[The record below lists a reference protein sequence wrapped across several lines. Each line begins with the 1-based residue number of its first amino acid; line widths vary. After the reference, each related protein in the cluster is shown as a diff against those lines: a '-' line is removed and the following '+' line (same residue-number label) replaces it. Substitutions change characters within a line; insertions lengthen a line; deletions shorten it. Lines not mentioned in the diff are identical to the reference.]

1 MFQEIPP
8 KRANVD
14 SEGNG
19 DGKPSW
25 TESKVDG
32 LGDNLGLNRWQVV
45 AAIIVTVCLC
55 LAFCCW
61 CSWRFFKKKRPKD
74 KKKDSKKQ
82 DDEDFLVDNE
92 EEMDI
97 KEELE
102 IKQDS
107 RKEYLG
113 KFQYKLEY
121 DFNAQSLNVTT
132 IQCTEL
138 PALDLGGTSD
148 PYVKVYLMP
157 DKKRKFETKVHRKT
171 LNPFFNETFSFKQ
184 LPYSETFD
192 KTLVFA
198 IFDYDRFSKHD
209 QIGEVKVPLCMVDLA
224 QTIEEWKDIQS
235 IKIDDQYLGD
245 ICFSL
250 RYVPTSGKLTV
261 GILECKNLKK
271 MDITGA
277 SDPYVKI
284 KLLDSKGKR
293 IGKKKKTTVKMGN
306 LNPYY
311 NESFVFTVEQEI
323 LRRVSLELVVADY
336 DRIGSSD
343 PIGRVEVG
351 YNRKGLELKHWKE
364 MVENP
369 RRPIVH
375 WHVLKDVEPGDEDDD
390 EKRKKKEAE
399 KRERKKEA
407 ENNKNQ

>member
-1 MFQEIPP
+1 MGFYYE
-8 KRANVD
+8 KRGDEEEENEAGDFERSLD
-14 SEGNG
+14 SNIDVMKE
-19 DGKPSW
+19 
-25 TESKVDG
+25 
-32 LGDNLGLNRWQVV
+32 NLGLKRWQVV
-45 AAIIVTVCLC
+45 AGVILSVCFFVALC
-55 LAFCCW
+55 TW
-61 CSWRFFKKKRPKD
+61 CTWRFFKKKRPKD
-74 KKKDSKKQ
+74 KKKDGKKQ

-92 EEMDI
+92 EEMDVKDEI
-97 KEELE
+97 DQ

-121 DFNAQSLNVTT
+121 DFNAQSLNVTA

-235 IKIDDQYLGD
+235 IKVDDQYLGD

-284 KLLDSKGKR
+284 KLLDNKGKR

-311 NESFVFTVEQEI
+311 NESFVFIVEQEQ

-375 WHVLKDVEPGDEDDD
+375 WHVLKDVEPGDEDD
-390 EKRKKKEAE
+390 EERKKKKEAE
-399 KRERKKEA
+399 KRKKEA
-407 ENNKNQ
+407 EKIQ